1 MPYRLAVSMEESSQ
15 NRAEKYISA
24 RNQHAAWILLA
35 SRRAPLL
42 LGCLRALFEKAH
54 DGIAVEDAIQ
64 ALSGMLLTYASNDLY
79 EIDRENVQLQAGRE
93 LREWIKRRLIVERDG
108 RVYATDA
115 LEVAIQFVESLDSR
129 IMTSTASRLSVVQR
143 EIESLETNLNPSP
156 ASRIASLRRRIK
168 DLEHELAQAEAGR
181 VMVLDEA
188 QAIEGIRE
196 VYTLAM
202 GLRADFRRV
211 EDSWREADRTLRQS
225 IISAQYNRGEIV
237 DRLLDGQDLLL
248 NTPEGRV
255 FDSFQQQLRQS
266 SDLDTM
272 RERLRTILS
281 HPSASKALQRG
292 QQQELR
298 WLVLRLVQESQA
310 VLQARARSE
319 RDVKGFMKTG
329 MAAEHHRVGHLLN
342 ELLNLAL
349 KLDWQSQ
356 PVRRQTIPLPP
367 VGVVLTGVP
376 AVERL
381 RFKALDDE
389 EQGAPDLSS
398 QSAGLGQIGDEF
410 WDAFDGLDREALIR
424 DTLRVLAEQKR
435 PLSLSELTAVLPPV
449 HDLETFALWLAM
461 AREAGIEI
469 VNEQREAIELT
480 DAEQCRWRFN
490 VPFAQLDSNALKG
503 INWEL

>member
-1 MPYRLAVSMEESSQ
+1 MEDSVQ
-15 NRAEKYISA
+15 NQAEKYISA
-24 RNQHAAWILLA
+24 RNQHPAWLLLA

-42 LGCLRALFEKAH
+42 LSCLRTMFEKAH
-54 DGIAVEDAIQ
+54 DGIAEEDALQ

-79 EIDRENVQLQAGRE
+79 EIDRDNVSLQAGRE
-93 LREWIKRRLIVERDG
+93 LREWIKRRLIVEREG
-108 RVYATDA
+108 RIYATDA

-143 EIESLETNLNPSP
+143 EIENLETSLNPSP
-156 ASRIASLRRRIK
+156 VSRIASLRRRIK
-168 DLEHELAQAEAGR
+168 DLEHELAQAEAGH
-181 VMVLDEA
+181 VVVLDES

-196 VYTLAM
+196 VYALAT

-225 IISAQYNRGEIV
+225 IISEQYHRGEIV
-237 DRLLDGQDLLL
+237 DRLLDGQDMLL

-266 SDLDTM
+266 IDLDTM
-272 RERLRTILS
+272 RERLRTILI
-281 HPSASKALQRG
+281 HPSASKALQRS

-298 WLVLRLVQESQA
+298 WLVARLVEESQA

-329 MAAEHHRVGHLLN
+329 LAAEHHRVGHLLN
-342 ELLNLAL
+342 ELFNLAL
-349 KLDWQSQ
+349 KLDWQRQ
-356 PVRRQTIPLPP
+356 PIRRQSAPLPP
-367 VGVVLTGVP
+367 IGVAVTGVP
-376 AVERL
+376 VVERL
-381 RFKALDDE
+381 RFKALSDK
-389 EQGAPDLSS
+389 EQEAPDLSN
-398 QSAGLGQIGDEF
+398 QSAGLEQIGDEF
-410 WDAFDGLDREALIR
+410 WDAFDGLDREELIR
-424 DTLRVLAEQKR
+424 NTLRVLAEQNR
-435 PLSLSELTAVLPPV
+435 PLSLGGLAALLPPT

-469 VNEQREAIELT
+469 VEEQRETIELE
-480 DAEQCRWRFN
+480 DEEQRRWRFHLP
-490 VPFAQLDSNALKG
+490 VAGLESSALKD